1 MATRI
6 DSGISIKTLPL
17 FNQLCPYSFFHPKN
31 TLMISTLITAV
42 LLALATSFCCSLFEA
57 VLYSIST
64 SQVEMLKKT
73 GHKSG
78 ILLTSL
84 RSDINKPITAI
95 LTLNTIANT
104 VGATVA
110 GISAAAVFG
119 EQNIAFFS
127 AFFTMAIL
135 ICSEIIPKTIG
146 VNYAAKLAPL
156 IARPLYLM
164 VVMLQ
169 PIIWICQMITRLI
182 PSNKDS
188 GAISADELRTIAS
201 MSLKS
206 GEIEADQERV
216 INNILELGNKT
227 VRQVMTPR
235 TVTFSLEQDMPVA
248 DAIKLETMLNRHSRI
263 PLYHTNPDDVVGII
277 LRKDI
282 LLAAAEHKNDV
293 ALSQFMSPVHFVA
306 ETAPLNRVLIDFY
319 ERHQHL
325 FIVVDE
331 YGAMTGVIAME
342 DILEEIV
349 GREIMDESDK
359 AKNMRELARRQHK
372 ETTENANESQ
382 AEEPLAKK

>member
-1 MATRI
+1 M
-6 DSGISIKTLPL
+6 L
-17 FNQLCPYSFFHPKN
+17 
-31 TLMISTLITAV
+31 STLITAV

-110 GISAAAVFG
+110 GVSAAAVFG
-119 EQNIAFFS
+119 EQNIALFS
-127 AFFTMAIL
+127 AFFTMAVL
-135 ICSEIIPKTIG
+135 IFSEIIPKTIG

-164 VVMLQ
+164 VVLLQ

-188 GAISADELRTIAS
+188 GVISAEELRTIAS

-206 GEIEADQERV
+206 GEIEADQEKV
-216 INNILELGNKT
+216 INNILGLGNKT

-235 TVTFSLEQDMPVA
+235 TVTFSLEQNMAIA
-248 DAIKLETMLNRHSRI
+248 DAIKLETMLSRHSRI
-263 PLYHTNPDDVVGII
+263 PLYHTHPDEVVGII

-282 LLAAAEHKNDV
+282 LLAAAEHKNDMP
-293 ALSQFMSPVHFVA
+293 LSQFTSPVHFVA
-306 ETAPLNRVLIDFY
+306 ETAPLNRVLVDFY

-325 FIVVDE
+325 FVVVDE

-359 AKNMRELARRQHK
+359 AKNMRELARRQYK
-372 ETTENANESQ
+372 ETSEIDKDLHTKDMPS
-382 AEEPLAKK
+382 